1 MRQHPGRVCLAWLE
15 IGWSDGLFGG
25 ETPHSHRRD
34 LHRRFRES
42 GNAQDRTRRRH
53 TRKKVGEYFVQ
64 RPVLIYIFEIDLDIN
79 DVIHG
84 QPRRLDYA
92 SHILETLANLIG
104 KVRWNAAVA
113 EARALPREVHIVSRV
128 NSGRT

>member
-1 MRQHPGRVCLAWLE
+1 MRQHSRRVGLAWFQV
-15 IGWSDGLFGG
+15 GGSDGLFSG
-25 ETPHSHRRD
+25 EVPHRDRSD
-34 LHRRFRES
+34 LHRRFRKS

-53 TRKKVGEYFVQ
+53 TRKNVGEYFVQ
-64 RPVLIYIFEIDLDIN
+64 RPVLVYIFEIDLDIN

-104 KVRWNAAVA
+104 KVRWNVAVE
-113 EARALPREVHIVSRV
+113 EARALPREIHIVSRV
-128 NSGRT
+128 DSGGT

>member
-1 MRQHPGRVCLAWLE
+1 MRQHSRRVRLAWLE
-15 IGWSDGLFGG
+15 IRWSDRLLSG
-25 ETPHSHRRD
+25 EIPHGERSD

-53 TRKKVGEYFVQ
+53 TRKNVGEYFVQ

-104 KVRWNAAVA
+104 EVRWNAAVA
-113 EARALPREVHIVSRV
+113 EARALPRDIHIVPRV
-128 NSGRT
+128 NSGGT

>member
-1 MRQHPGRVCLAWLE
+1 MRQHSRRVRFAWFQFGE
-15 IGWSDGLFGG
+15 SDWLFSGKI
-25 ETPHSHRRD
+25 PHSHRRD

-42 GNAQDRTRRRH
+42 GNAQDRTRGRH
-53 TRKKVGEYFVQ
+53 TRKNVGEYFVQ

-84 QPRRLDYA
+84 QPRRLDYG

-113 EARALPREVHIVSRV
+113 EARALPREIHIVSGV
-128 NSGRT
+128 DSEGT

>member
-1 MRQHPGRVCLAWLE
+1 MRQHSRRVGLAWLE
-15 IGWSDGLFGG
+15 IRGTDRLLSG
-25 ETPHSHRRD
+25 EIPHSHSRD

-92 SHILETLANLIG
+92 AHILETLANSIG
-104 KVRWNAAVA
+104 KVRWNAAIA
-113 EARALPREVHIVSRV
+113 AGRAFPREVHTVSRTT
-128 NSGRT
+128 SRTT

>member
-1 MRQHPGRVCLAWLE
+1 MRQHSRRVGLAWLE
-15 IGWSDGLFGG
+15 IRGSDRLLSG
-25 ETPHSHRRD
+25 EIPHRHSRD
-34 LHRRFRES
+34 LHGRFRES

-53 TRKKVGEYFVQ
+53 ARKNVGEYFVQ
-64 RPVLIYIFEIDLDIN
+64 RPVLVYILEIDLDIN

-92 SHILETLANLIG
+92 SHILETLANSIG

-113 EARALPREVHIVSRV
+113 EARALPREIHIVSRV
-128 NSGRT
+128 DSGGT

>member
-1 MRQHPGRVCLAWLE
+1 MRQHSRRVRFAWFQVGESDRLFSGE
-15 IGWSDGLFGG
+15 I
-25 ETPHSHRRD
+25 PHRDRSD
-34 LHRRFRES
+34 LHRRFQES
-42 GNAQDRTRRRH
+42 GNTQDRTRGRH
-53 TRKKVGEYFVQ
+53 TRKNVGEYFVQ
-64 RPVLIYIFEIDLDIN
+64 RPVLVYILEIDLDIN

-84 QPRRLDYA
+84 QPRRLNYG
-92 SHILETLANLIG
+92 SYILETLANLIG